1 MNYCAVDLHG
11 NNGFYGIIDEDGKRV
26 FRKRIANDL
35 PSVLEALE
43 PYREQLRETGIVVE
57 STFNWYWLVDGL
69 MENGYTVHL
78 ANPAAIHQYDGIK
91 NTDDDTDA
99 FFLAEL
105 ARLKI
110 LPEAHIYPKE
120 ERPVRDML
128 RRRMLLVRQRT
139 QHKLSLGSLF
149 SRETGGKLS
158 SNAISKLKPAD
169 AGKLFDS
176 ECNNMMAGINLEAIT
191 FFNGQIKSIE
201 KVVIGKVELRKEF
214 EVLLTAPGIGR
225 ILALTIMLETGSV
238 DRFAKAGNYTSYCR
252 CVKSKKTSNGK
263 NKGQNNG
270 KNGNAYLCWA
280 YIEAANFMKRYCPE
294 ANAWHQSKTQR
305 TNKIVS
311 TKALASKL
319 SKACYFMMKNQEEFD
334 VKLLFG

>member
-1 MNYCAVDLHG
+1 MV
-11 NNGFYGIIDEDGKRV
+11 IDEDGKRV

-43 PYREQLRETGIVVE
+43 PFREQLTETGIVVE

-69 MENGYTVHL
+69 MENGYNVRL

-105 ARLKI
+105 DRLKI
-110 LPEAHIYPKE
+110 LPEAFIYPKK

-128 RRRMLLVRQRT
+128 RRRLLLVRQRT

-158 SNAISKLKPAD
+158 NAEIGKLSPVSSKKMFDSEDNCMMANINLKMIKFLKEQIYSIEGVILKRVKLKP
-169 AGKLFDS
+169 
-176 ECNNMMAGINLEAIT
+176 
-191 FFNGQIKSIE
+191 
-201 KVVIGKVELRKEF
+201 EF
-214 EVLLTAPGIGR
+214 EVLLSTPGIGK
-225 ILALTIMLETGSV
+225 ILALTIMLETGSLT
-238 DRFAKAGNYTSYCR
+238 RFAKAGNYTSYCR

-263 NKGQNNG
+263 KKGENNG
-270 KNGNAYLCWA
+270 KNGNKYLCWA
-280 YIEAANFMKRYCPE
+280 YIEAANFIRRHCPE
-294 ANAWHQSKTQR
+294 AKSWYQRKMQR
-305 TNKIVS
+305 TNKIVA

-319 SKACYFMMKNQEEFD
+319 SKACYFMMKNQEDFD
-334 VKLLFG
+334 VKMLFG